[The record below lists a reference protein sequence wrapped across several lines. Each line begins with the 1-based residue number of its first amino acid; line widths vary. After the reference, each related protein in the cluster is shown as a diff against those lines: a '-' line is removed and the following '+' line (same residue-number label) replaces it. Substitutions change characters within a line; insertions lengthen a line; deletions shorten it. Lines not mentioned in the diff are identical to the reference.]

1 MFCYIQ
7 AKLWSKVTYIFQKNF
22 VDNFFIIFFL
32 FFFCRKQSDDWGWS
46 DEQNWSDVKKKE
58 FEKPKK
64 SSITTT
70 ASKKVEQPNEDLLIG
85 KSGLRNVLPFR
96 FYVKSIVAK
105 SDSQKLPI

>member
-1 MFCYIQ
+1 MFCYIL
-7 AKLWSKVTYIFQKNF
+7 AKLWSRVHSKICFRKVYRICLIVK
-22 VDNFFIIFFL
+22 L
-32 FFFCRKQSDDWGWS
+32 FYFCRKQSDDWGWS

-85 KSGLRNVLPFR
+85 KSGPNTVCKI
-96 FYVKSIVAK
+96 Y
-105 SDSQKLPI
+105 

>member
-1 MFCYIQ
+1 M
-7 AKLWSKVTYIFQKNF
+7 L
-22 VDNFFIIFFL
+22 IIFFI
-32 FFFCRKQSDDWGWS
+32 FFRKQSDDWGWS

-85 KSGLRNVLPFR
+85 KSGPNTVWKFKKYI
-96 FYVKSIVAK
+96 FCH
-105 SDSQKLPI
+105 SDFT

>member
-1 MFCYIQ
+1 M
-7 AKLWSKVTYIFQKNF
+7 
-22 VDNFFIIFFL
+22 
-32 FFFCRKQSDDWGWS
+32 
-46 DEQNWSDVKKKE
+46 KKKE

-96 FYVKSIVAK
+96 FYVKSIVTIWAILVAK
-105 SDSQKLPI
+105 NPKCKFLYFQMIDIYVPKSKFRAPKMAKTAVLELLESLKLISRKI

>member
-1 MFCYIQ
+1 M
-7 AKLWSKVTYIFQKNF
+7 
-22 VDNFFIIFFL
+22 IFF
-32 FFFCRKQSDDWGWS
+32 FRKQSEDWGWS

-85 KSGLRNVLPFR
+85 KSQADF
-96 FYVKSIVAK
+96 S
-105 SDSQKLPI
+105 